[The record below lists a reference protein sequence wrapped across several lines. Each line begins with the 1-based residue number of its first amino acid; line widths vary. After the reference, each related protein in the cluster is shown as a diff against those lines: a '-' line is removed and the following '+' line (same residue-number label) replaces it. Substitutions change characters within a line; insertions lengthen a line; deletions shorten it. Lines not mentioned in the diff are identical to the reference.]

1 MRLCCCNAV
10 VMLKEMAHMWEK
22 FKRGVHT
29 AAKVAGGVAAVGAAA
44 LAARNVQMH
53 RQAET
58 DRQALASFR
67 EYRAQQR

>member
-1 MRLCCCNAV
+1 
-10 VMLKEMAHMWEK
+10 MAHMWAK
-22 FKRGVHT
+22 FKHGVHA
-29 AAKVAGGVAAVGAAA
+29 AAKVAGGVEVVGAAA

-67 EYRAQQR
+67 E

>member
-1 MRLCCCNAV
+1 
-10 VMLKEMAHMWEK
+10 MAHMWAK
-22 FKRGVHT
+22 FKHGVHT
-29 AAKVAGGVAAVGAAA
+29 AAKVAGGVAVVGAAA

-67 EYRAQQR
+67 EYRAQQAR

>member
-1 MRLCCCNAV
+1 
-10 VMLKEMAHMWEK
+10 MAHMWEK

-29 AAKVAGGVAAVGAAA
+29 AAKVAGGVAVVGAAA
-44 LAARNVQMH
+44 LAARNVQMR

-67 EYRAQQR
+67 EYRAQQAR